1 MSKKLQRR
9 YIIIWTLIGVLSAFI
24 LLVPLPNAVGAAQE
38 RFIQIKAGS
47 FAYNPAT
54 IRVDR
59 GDLVTLE
66 LVSMDV
72 AHGVYIDG
80 YELETTSEPGQTA
93 HLTFKADRSGSF
105 RLRCSLTCG
114 DLHPFMIGKLIV
126 GNNGLL
132 WRAAGLS
139 LVIMLAGL
147 FLFQRDHSI
156 GVNC

>member
-1 MSKKLQRR
+1 MDPTLRR
-9 YIIIWTLIGVLSAFI
+9 RNVILWTLVGVFAALI
-24 LLVPLPNAVGAAQE
+24 LFAPLPTAAGAANE

-47 FAYNPAT
+47 FAYDPAT

-72 AHGVYIDG
+72 AHGLYIDG
-80 YELETTSEPGQTA
+80 YELETTSEPGQTTR
-93 HLTFKADRSGSF
+93 LTFRANRSGSF
-105 RLRCSLTCG
+105 RLRCSITCG
-114 DLHPFMIGKLIV
+114 DLHPFMIGKLNV

-139 LVIMLAGL
+139 LLIMFAGL
-147 FLFQRDHSI
+147 FLYQRDQTI
-156 GVNC
+156 EVIR